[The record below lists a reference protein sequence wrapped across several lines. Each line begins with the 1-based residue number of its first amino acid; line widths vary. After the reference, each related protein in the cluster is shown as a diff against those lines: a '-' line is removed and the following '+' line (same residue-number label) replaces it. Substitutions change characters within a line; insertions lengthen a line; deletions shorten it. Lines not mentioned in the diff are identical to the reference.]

1 MLEPQLVAGRE
12 VLEPQLVAGREVLG
26 AGREMLVAGREV
38 LEPRL
43 GGGRELLEPR
53 LGGGRE
59 LLEPRLN
66 AEQKTQ
72 KLVLGLLQGKPSIQ
86 PVARSGILDTVRN
99 FLPKMAE
106 AEVRDRP
113 DIARCS

>member
-1 MLEPQLVAGRE
+1 MSGSQGQGREFLEPQLAAGREVMGAGRE
-12 VLEPQLVAGREVLG
+12 VLD
-26 AGREMLVAGREV
+26 
-38 LEPRL
+38 
-43 GGGRELLEPR
+43 PR

-66 AEQKTQ
+66 AEQNTQ

-106 AEVRDRP
+106 AEVSYRTNS
-113 DIARCS
+113 A

>member
-1 MLEPQLVAGRE
+1 MSGSPGQGRE
-12 VLEPQLVAGREVLG
+12 VLEPQLGVGKEVLGAGREVLG
-26 AGREMLVAGREV
+26 AGREVLGAGREV
-38 LEPRL
+38 
-43 GGGRELLEPR
+43 LEPR

-113 DIARCS
+113 DIAR